1 MFHVKWQGYENP
13 KDQTWEPEAN
23 MYVACETDLYMVES

>member
-1 MFHVKWQGYENP
+1 VFHVKWQGYDNP

-23 MYVACETDLYMVES
+23 MYVACHARLPTAES